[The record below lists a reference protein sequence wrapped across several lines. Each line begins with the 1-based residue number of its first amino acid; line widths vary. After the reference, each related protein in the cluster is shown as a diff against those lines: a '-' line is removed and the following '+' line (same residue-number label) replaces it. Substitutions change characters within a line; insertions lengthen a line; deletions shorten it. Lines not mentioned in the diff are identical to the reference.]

1 MQILIDD
8 YERVLDK
15 LLDYD
20 EKIRDLEL
28 DYDEKIRDLEL
39 ELKQAYSYIERLEAE
54 LDRANYSD

>member
-15 LLDYD
+15 L
-20 EKIRDLEL
+20 L